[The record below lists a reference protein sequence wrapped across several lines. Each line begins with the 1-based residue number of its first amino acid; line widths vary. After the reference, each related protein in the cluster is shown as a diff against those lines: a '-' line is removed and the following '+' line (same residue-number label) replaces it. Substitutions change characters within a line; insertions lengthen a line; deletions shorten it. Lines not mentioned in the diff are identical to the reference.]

1 MKNIVKAILVSFIF
15 VLTVSD
21 VKFGENIYSIEDF
34 SYQATIEEA
43 RAGDTAYD
51 HKMMTENCWVNNQP
65 IQICRYYPPYLCD
78 ISGQD
83 ACSEIGEN

>member
-21 VKFGENIYSIEDF
+21 VKFGENIYSIDDF

-51 HKMMTENCWVNNQP
+51 HKMKTEECWVDGRE
-65 IQICRYYPPYLCD
+65 IQICRYDPPWMCD